1 MNLSNSKPI
10 DIPIKHTKPPRPFK
24 TKPPSPSSS
33 SSQSSSSLNK
43 TDYRSV
49 VLRGA
54 PFKNVNT
61 MKMLITSCIPK
72 ISMEKAEEIIEVANQ
87 VDRSV
92 LIVCHRDEA
101 ALYCS
106 RLIENGLLVDIE

>member
-1 MNLSNSKPI
+1 MNLSSSKPI
-10 DIPIKHTKPPRPFK
+10 DIPVKHTKPSRPFK
-24 TKPPSPSSS
+24 TKPPSTSSSPSSS
-33 SSQSSSSLNK
+33 PFNK
-43 TDYRSV
+43 VDYRSV

-54 PFKNVNT
+54 PFKNINT
-61 MKMLITSCIPK
+61 IKMLITSCIPK

-106 RLIENGLLVDIE
+106 RLIENGLLVDLE